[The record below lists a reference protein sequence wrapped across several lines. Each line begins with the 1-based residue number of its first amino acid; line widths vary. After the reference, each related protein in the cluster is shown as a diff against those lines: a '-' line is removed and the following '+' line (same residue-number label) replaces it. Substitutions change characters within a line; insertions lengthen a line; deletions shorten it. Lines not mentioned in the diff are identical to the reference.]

1 MQRTIPFFNYVE
13 LFAREEKELMP
24 IIHDVLWILGGFGR
38 IFSDCFCFY
47 FRKSQFQRVEIEIDQ
62 LMCELSDLED
72 KIFSAKVEISQ
83 WEQKKKLTLENLDIL
98 KNELEEIRHA
108 SQTEDE
114 TEPLMKF
121 DWIWSEWNAYSWGGS
136 CGWSSLF

>member
-1 MQRTIPFFNYVE
+1 MFVGVE
-13 LFAREEKELMP
+13 LAAL
-24 IIHDVLWILGGFGR
+24 DVFVNFCGFGR
-38 IFSDCFCFY
+38 IFSDCFLFY

-62 LMCELSDLED
+62 LMFELSDLED
-72 KIFSAKVEISQ
+72 KIFAAKVEISQ

-114 TEPLMKF
+114 SEPLMKF
-121 DWIWSEWNAYSWGGS
+121 D
-136 CGWSSLF
+136 

>member
-1 MQRTIPFFNYVE
+1 LVGFF
-13 LFAREEKELMP
+13 L
-24 IIHDVLWILGGFGR
+24 IILL
-38 IFSDCFCFY
+38 Y

-62 LMCELSDLED
+62 LMFELSDLED
-72 KIFSAKVEISQ
+72 KIFAAKVEISQ

-98 KNELEEIRHA
+98 KNELEEIRHS

-121 DWIWSEWNAYSWGGS
+121 D
-136 CGWSSLF
+136 